1 MVIQQGII
9 SRLTHSTGHYFK
21 AYPFNRALLPVTRKI
36 IFKACPFVRALFP
49 VTRK

>member
-1 MVIQQGII
+1 MAIQQGII
-9 SRLTHSTGHYFK
+9 FSNQEIIFK

-36 IFKACPFVRALFP
+36 IFKACPFARALFP